1 MDTDTDGRHVE
12 KVTATRDYG
21 LPKTAATAAAVDY
34 FNCFF
39 FCLFTASLS
48 SFDCGAAF
56 D

>member
-39 FCLFTASLS
+39 LFVHCEFVEL
-48 SFDCGAAF
+48 
-56 D
+56 